1 MMHPILNGKKAC
13 LFDMD
18 GTLLDSMYVW
28 EKVDENFFTLFGMEV
43 PPNLQQEIGG
53 MSFTET
59 ADYIKKQ
66 YQISM
71 TGEEIRDIWNRLASE
86 EYANHVCFKPGA
98 LAFLQYCKKQGL
110 RTAICTSNSRELL
123 QAADSHL
130 GLSDYIDVFVTAC
143 EVERGKPFP
152 DVYLAAAKKLG
163 ATPGECLCFEDIL
176 PGVRAGLNAGM
187 EVCAVEDQ
195 HAAQDRV
202 QIMKE
207 AQLYI
212 TDYHTLLPE

>member
-1 MMHPILNGKKAC
+1 MIHPILNGKKAC

-28 EKVDENFFTLFGMEV
+28 EKVDENFFGLFGMEV

-59 ADYIKKQ
+59 ADYIRNQ

-86 EYANHVCFKPGA
+86 EYAHQVSFKPGA
-98 LAFLQYCKKQGL
+98 LSFLQYCKENGL
-110 RTAICTSNSRELL
+110 KTAICTSNSRELL

-130 GLSDYIDVFVTAC
+130 GLSRYIDVFITAC

-152 DVYLAAAKKLG
+152 DVYLAAAGKLEVS
-163 ATPGECLCFEDIL
+163 PEECLCFEDIL
-176 PGVRAGLNAGM
+176 PGVQAGLNAGM
-187 EVCAVEDQ
+187 EVCAVEDL
-195 HAAQDRV
+195 HAAQDR
-202 QIMKE
+202 QRIMDT

-212 TDYHTLLPE
+212 TDYHALLA